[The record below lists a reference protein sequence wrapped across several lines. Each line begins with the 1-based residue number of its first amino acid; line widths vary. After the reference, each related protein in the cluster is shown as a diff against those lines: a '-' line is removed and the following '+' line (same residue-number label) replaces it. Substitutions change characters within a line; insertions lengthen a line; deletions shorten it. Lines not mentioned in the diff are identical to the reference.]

1 MHYVMVFENLPSI
14 RTITA
19 SFRIANVVPNTI
31 TENTKVQ
38 IGSAISHEGCR
49 RKKQTK
55 EKFQNID
62 VHDCIVIASWP

>member
-1 MHYVMVFENLPSI
+1 MVFKNLPSI
-14 RTITA
+14 RTIIA

-38 IGSAISHEGCR
+38 IGSAISHEGYR
-49 RKKQTK
+49 RKKKQTK

-62 VHDCIVIASWP
+62 VHD